1 MKREFLEGLGLEK
14 EAIDKIMAEN
24 GTDIEKHKNETI
36 KAQTDLTDIQTQL
49 STANTTI
56 ADLKKANKDN
66 DELQNA
72 IKTHEAT
79 IEQLKTAASTKE
91 FDMALEL
98 ELVKSKARNTKAL
111 KAVLDLDKIKRKED
125 GTFEGLEDQ
134 LKEKLEKETYLFET
148 GENKTFFKP
157 KGGEGG
163 ASINPFAKETFN
175 LTEQGKLFKEN
186 PVQAKELAIAAGL
199 KI

>member
-24 GTDIEKHKNETI
+24 GADIEKHKNETI
-36 KAQTDLTDIQTQL
+36 KAQTDLTDIQSQL

-56 ADLKKANKDN
+56 AELKKANKDN

-79 IEQLKTAASTKE
+79 IEQLKTTASTKE

-134 LKEKLEKETYLFET
+134 LKEKLEKETYLFEIGDNQT
-148 GENKTFFKP
+148 IFRP

-163 ASINPFAKETFN
+163 AGVNPFAKETYN
-175 LTEQGKLFKEN
+175 LTKQGKLFKEN